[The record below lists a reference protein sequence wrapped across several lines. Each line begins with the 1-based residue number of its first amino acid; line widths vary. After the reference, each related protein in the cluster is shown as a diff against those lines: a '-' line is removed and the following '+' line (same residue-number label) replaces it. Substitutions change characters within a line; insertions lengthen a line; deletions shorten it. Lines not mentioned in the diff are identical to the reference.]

1 MPAAPGNRLAGA
13 ASPYLLQ
20 HADNPVDW
28 FEWGDE
34 AFAEARRRDLPVLLS
49 VGYAS
54 CHWCHVMAAESF
66 TDPTTADLMNRWFV
80 NVKVDREERPD
91 VDRHYLEAVQA
102 LTGQGGWPLT
112 AFLTP
117 AGEAFF
123 GGTYFP
129 AVDRRGLPAF
139 SRVLAAVHQA
149 WQGQRE
155 QVAAS
160 AADLAER
167 LAAPLPPAGNTPGP
181 NVLAAAYQSTAAAY
195 DPTHGGFG
203 GPPKFPQTATLEFL
217 LRASGA
223 PWAPAARS
231 MLHHTLRA
239 MADGG
244 IHDQVG
250 GGFARYAVDAAWRVP
265 HFEKMLGDN
274 ALLGRLYARAWQ
286 VTGDVRLATV
296 SRRTLDYLL
305 AALTLPGGGFA
316 SAEDADS
323 EGEEGRFYTFSAEEF
338 RAAAGPSAPLAAAV
352 LGVTPE
358 GNVDGRNV
366 LRRDRSPAEVAATAG
381 VTAAEV
387 EEAVAASLAALARH
401 RAGQVRPR
409 LDDKVVTAGNGL
421 AIRALAEAATVLAE
435 PRYLTAAEQAAHFV
449 LGDLRRPDG
458 RLLRARRAGRGE
470 VPAFCE
476 DYAAVALGLFAL
488 YRAGGNLT
496 WFAAASRLAEDMVDL
511 FRDPQDGAF
520 FTTGRDAPPSPPRRK
535 DFADNPPPSDNAR
548 AAEALFTLAAYTGDE
563 AAREQAEGVF
573 RAAGP
578 WMERAPAAAGHLLG
592 ALLVALS
599 PPRQLAVVGP
609 PGHPDTR
616 SLLAVAE
623 EQYRPGLFVAPGDGA
638 TSGGVSLLEGRP
650 LLDGRP
656 AAYLCRDFVCAL
668 PTADPT
674 ELRRMLAEA
683 FLVAPPRA

>member
-1 MPAAPGNRLAGA
+1 MPAASRNRLAGA
-13 ASPYLLQ
+13 ASPYLLE
-20 HADNPVDW
+20 HADNPVEW

-34 AFAEARRRDLPVLLS
+34 AFAEARRRDVPILLS

-66 TDPTTADLMNRWFV
+66 TDRGTADLMNRWFV

-91 VDRHYLEAVQA
+91 LDRHYLEAVQA

-117 AGEAFF
+117 SGEAFF

-129 AVDRRGLPAF
+129 KVERSGLPAF
-139 SRVLAAVHQA
+139 ASVLAAVHQG
-149 WQGQRE
+149 WQDRRE
-155 QVAAS
+155 QVVSS

-167 LAAPLPPAGNTPGP
+167 LSAPLPPAGDVPAP
-181 NVLAAAYQSTAAAY
+181 SLPAAAYRSVAASY
-195 DPTHGGFG
+195 DPAQGGFG
-203 GPPKFPQTATLEFL
+203 GPPKFPQAATLEFL

-223 PWAPAARS
+223 PWAPEARA
-231 MLHHTLRA
+231 MLHRTLTA

-250 GGFARYAVDAAWRVP
+250 GGFSRYTVDAAWRVP

-286 VTGDVRLATV
+286 LTGDEYLAAV
-296 SRRTLDYLL
+296 ARRTLDYVL

-316 SAEDADS
+316 SSEDADS
-323 EGEEGRFYTFSAEEF
+323 EGEEGRFYTFSNDEF
-338 RAAAGPSAPLAAAV
+338 QAVAGPSAPLAAAV

-358 GNVDGRNV
+358 GDLDGKNV
-366 LRRDRSPAEVAATAG
+366 LRRDRRPAEVAAAAGATTAEVEDA
-381 VTAAEV
+381 VTAA
-387 EEAVAASLAALARH
+387 LAALARH
-401 RAGQVRPR
+401 RAGRARPH
-409 LDDKVVTAGNGL
+409 LDDKVVAAGNGL

-435 PRYLTAAEQAAHFV
+435 PRYLAAAEEAARFV

-476 DYAAVALGLFAL
+476 DYASVALGLFTL
-488 YRAGGNLT
+488 YRATGEPS
-496 WFAAASRLAEDMVDL
+496 WFTAAAGLVEDMVDL
-511 FRDPQDGAF
+511 FRDPRGGAF
-520 FTTGRDAPPSPPRRK
+520 FTTGRDVPARPARRK
-535 DFADNPPPSDNAR
+535 DFVDNPTPSDNSL
-548 AAEALFTLAAYTGDE
+548 AAEALLTLAAYTGDE
-563 AAREQAEGVF
+563 AAREQADGVF
-573 RAAGP
+573 QAGGL
-578 WMERAPAAAGHLLG
+578 WMERAPSAVGHLLG
-592 ALLVALS
+592 ALLVALA

-609 PGHPDTR
+609 PGHPGTR
-616 SLLAVAE
+616 ALLAVAE
-623 EQYRPGLFVAPGDGA
+623 EQYRPALFVARGDGV
-638 TSGGVSLLEGRP
+638 TSGGVPLLESRP

-656 AAYLCRDFVCAL
+656 AAYLCRDSSCAP
-668 PTADPT
+668 PTADPA
-674 ELRRMLAEA
+674 ELRRMLNEA
-683 FLVAPPRA
+683 FLVPPARA